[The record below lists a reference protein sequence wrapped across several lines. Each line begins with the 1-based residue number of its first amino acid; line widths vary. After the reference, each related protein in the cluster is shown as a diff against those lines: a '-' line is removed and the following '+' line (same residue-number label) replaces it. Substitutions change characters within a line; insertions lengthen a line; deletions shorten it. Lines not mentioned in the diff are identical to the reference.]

1 MKFVGAC
8 EYDGSSFSGFQS
20 QKNAQSVQGTLEKAI
35 SSVGRLTNT
44 INYSG
49 RTDAGVHSLG
59 QVFDFESVDSR
70 TLEQWLRGINS
81 ALPDSVSVTS

>member
-1 MKFVGAC
+1 MMALAFQ
-8 EYDGSSFSGFQS
+8 DFSLKKMLNQCR
-20 QKNAQSVQGTLEKAI
+20 ATLEKAI

-59 QVFDFESVDSR
+59 QVFDFESIDNR
-70 TLEQWLRGINS
+70 TM
-81 ALPDSVSVTS
+81 